1 MSIVIFHKH
10 IMKKIW
16 VFIKPT
22 IYHPKG
28 PSATLTDG
36 PHPLPSL
43 ANLSSSVDHGMTNVS
58 LKLTTVI
65 ALMKPIPA
73 GQIIFNS
80 WESKGGIGQGIPKFP
95 WSYLTVW
102 VRGGG
107 ILFHRFWQKLNL
119 KPASRLLKKEQ
130 TVLVIWSWRKGPSTQ
145 VMVSVC
151 VQFQRLMTSACWVV
165 SLCYR
170 ISSQYLV
177 SPLKTKAWHTDLFWG
192 LTRLISNKPTPILQN
207 YKLISVIKYIPAPV
221 FTCSCPI
228 KSTILNK
235 KHVQQTTIS
244 VPKEMLFW

>member
-1 MSIVIFHKH
+1 MR
-10 IMKKIW
+10 
-16 VFIKPT
+16 PT

-28 PSATLTDG
+28 SSATLTDG

-43 ANLSSSVDHGMTNVS
+43 ANLSSSVDRGMT
-58 LKLTTVI
+58 TP
-65 ALMKPIPA
+65 LMKPIPA

-80 WESKGGIGQGIPKFP
+80 WESKGGIGQGITKFP
-95 WSYLTVW
+95 WSYPTVW

-107 ILFHRFWQKLNL
+107 IWFHRFWQKLNP

-151 VQFQRLMTSACWVV
+151 VQSQRLMTSACWVV

-170 ISSQYLV
+170 IASQYLV

-192 LTRLISNKPTPILQN
+192 LISNKPTPILHN
-207 YKLISVIKYIPAPV
+207 YKLISVIKYQLLFSPAFV
-221 FTCSCPI
+221 
-228 KSTILNK
+228 L
-235 KHVQQTTIS
+235 
-244 VPKEMLFW
+244 